1 MQKYKYILCTEKKA
15 SNLISFIRKYWD
27 KNHIFLK
34 DRKLFKWQYKNFTTK
49 KYNFILCEGKNDKII
64 GILGF
69 IPLNQFSKNI
79 NFKTAAWLSFW
90 MSVDENKYPG
100 LGLGMINFLQKKIG
114 IKDILNIG
122 LNNNVLPIYKYL
134 KYKTGQLQHYVVIN
148 SSVKK
153 FIILK
158 KLNKKHYS
166 KKLKKI
172 HINRNY
178 KLQQIS
184 KNNIEFVK
192 RKLKNKL
199 FTFFPK
205 KDTNYIINRYF
216 NHPNYK
222 YKIYILRDNQKY
234 LCSLLVVRKIRFK
247 NSSLLRLV
255 DYQGNKNFLSR
266 IYTPLQELLKAE
278 KSEYIDFYQ
287 HGLAEKIF
295 KNSGFINTEE
305 TNFIVPNYF
314 EPFVRKKIKLNF
326 AYKSSVKNKKIYF
339 FKGDG
344 DQDRPNR
351 V

>member
-1 MQKYKYILCTEKKA
+1 MN
-15 SNLISFIRKYWD
+15 SFFSISK
-27 KNHIFLK
+27 
-34 DRKLFKWQYKNFTTK
+34 KNF
-49 KYNFILCEGKNDKII
+49 KNN
-64 GILGF
+64 
-69 IPLNQFSKNI
+69 P
-79 NFKTAAWLSFW
+79 
-90 MSVDENKYPG
+90 
-100 LGLGMINFLQKKIG
+100 KKIFFYDLKSQFTG
-114 IKDILNIG
+114 YEC
-122 LNNNVLPIYKYL
+122 YKYL
-134 KYKTGQLQHYVVIN
+134 NKIV
-148 SSVKK
+148 
-153 FIILK
+153 FFLK
-158 KLNKKHYS
+158 
-166 KKLKKI
+166 
-172 HINRNY
+172 RNDI
-178 KLQQIS
+178 KSIGICC
-184 KNNIEFVK
+184 KNNINWP
-192 RKLKNKL
+192 LWYL
-199 FTFFPK
+199 ASIQIC
-205 KDTNYIINRYF
+205 KDVFILNPNYIINRYF